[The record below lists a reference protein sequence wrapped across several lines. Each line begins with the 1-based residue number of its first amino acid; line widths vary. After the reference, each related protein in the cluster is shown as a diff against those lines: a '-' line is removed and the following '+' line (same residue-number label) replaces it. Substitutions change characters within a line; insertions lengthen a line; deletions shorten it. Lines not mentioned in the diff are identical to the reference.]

1 MSSKIL
7 AAALAAL
14 LVAAPAAASA
24 AVIQLASTLDLT
36 QPNFGAPGLLLYEG
50 EPAFGPTSA
59 LELGERD
66 VLDWTIDFL
75 GDQRLTATGLDAVTA
90 ILLTSANPANLSSN
104 VVMTGEL
111 EFLGAAGETLFTSSA
126 LTNVD
131 GVYHVGQA
139 FGAADLAGL
148 PNVVSFYGLR
158 YVGGVDD
165 YLNPLVQWRTYDG
178 PSLAFE
184 ADSLRLQSAVPEP
197 GTWAL
202 MILGF
207 AAVGSALRR
216 RSAAPA

>member
-24 AVIQLASTLDLT
+24 AVIQLSSILDLT
-36 QPNFGAPGLLLYEG
+36 QPSLAGPNLLLYEG
-50 EPAFGPTSA
+50 TPGFGPTSA
-59 LELGERD
+59 LELGEHD
-66 VLDWTIDFL
+66 ILDWTVDFL
-75 GDQRLTATGLDAVTA
+75 DDQRLTATGLDAVTA
-90 ILLTSANPANLSSN
+90 ILLASADPANLSSN
-104 VVMTGEL
+104 VEMTGEL
-111 EFLGAAGETLFTSSA
+111 EFLGAAGETLFTSSS

-131 GVYHVGQA
+131 GLFHVGQA

-148 PNVVSFYGLR
+148 PNLVSFYGLR

-165 YLNPLVQWRTYDG
+165 YLNPLVERRTYDG
-178 PSLAFE
+178 PSLAFR
-184 ADSLRLQSAVPEP
+184 ADSFRLQSAVPEP